1 MTEEEVMLE
10 DGGMYERPLTR
21 EEVRQ
26 IEQME
31 AEKNENTL
39 KKAKTKLSFESRTA
53 ETYKI
58 EPAKSKKEVISGIK
72 KEESEGMLK
81 FAREQLLANESK
93 EKISGKKSKKSKKKL
108 KQKKLEIKVPAE
120 LAKELPAEQPAFET
134 AKEPAK
140 ELEITAEPAK
150 ENAITKE
157 FTKENTK
164 QELIKND
171 NAIKTLADDLPSE
184 ISEKF
189 KVPLIEPE
197 IQIKEHPDATVDK
210 ILEKKIYL
218 DAKVDE
224 LLEKKEAD
232 DSQFSVCSKEI
243 EKEQRPQTIDRELL
257 IGPQKSYKLLE
268 KIGEGGF
275 GTVYKIEEITTGVQK
290 AVKIFHKE
298 KAGKIS
304 VQKLENR
311 VKEVNKRCDEEV
323 VKVDHVCKDEKG
335 LYIIMPLMKESA
347 DKFIEK
353 KAVKEKIDLF
363 YKILADVKKLHE
375 HGIIHK
381 DLKPS
386 NVLIDKYGNPK
397 LSDTDLVQIIEHET
411 GVERSDCLATT
422 TGNDAV
428 RSFYYTA
435 PEQLSSKQVDSRADI
450 YSLGIILYEFIT
462 GEKFS
467 TDWTAEMESQNYSPE
482 LIKIISKAIRKN
494 PEQRYQT
501 VEELR
506 KDIEKLDLEK
516 IMRQKKEITDAQKQL
531 LRNVTVEIIKDG
543 QKLVKTNLFDLAT
556 MPEEISLTEGIT
568 RALERPDQPKVEDGE
583 KEKNVQKYFS
593 RCIKNKWNKVDYWNT
608 ITQLTSMADG
618 INNILKNHGDCLK
631 SKGFEA
637 KIMHKEFNHEK
648 KITDFRS
655 LEEAILRG
663 YQLTSMENGGR
674 DVGGGRD
681 VEAGFES
688 EKLELHIINVPS
700 GLYAGFW
707 ASAKIKAPFEG
718 NQKLY
723 SELKDYFDS
732 KLKSWWRNTKHFKEL
747 KEQGYTYETARQL
760 FLNGTFEQFRIG
772 RIRVDTENKSS
783 YAENKTIHKIKIEE
797 LEKQVKQK
805 IIEEKDRTMENAVQ
819 IEHDEEVITYKGKWD
834 SVEYGESNRINGNAS
849 IEKLQKGRTIWRINT
864 PYKKFIVYD
873 GKLANSSTCGA
884 DYAGGLV
891 DEARKKGIELTPK
904 LLDLVFSPL
913 DKRILQIYKEQRS

>member
-1 MTEEEVMLE
+1 MHMTEEEVMLE

-39 KKAKTKLSFESRTA
+39 KEAKTELSVKSRTA
-53 ETYKI
+53 ETYTI
-58 EPAKSKKEVISGIK
+58 EPAKSKKEVISNIK

-93 EKISGKKSKKSKKKL
+93 EKISGKKAKKTKKKL
-108 KQKKLEIKVPAE
+108 KQKKLEIRVPEE
-120 LAKELPAEQPAFET
+120 LAKELPIEPALEP

-157 FTKENTK
+157 FTKENAK
-164 QELIKND
+164 QELIKQD
-171 NAIKTLADDLPSE
+171 NAIKTLADGLLSE
-184 ISEKF
+184 LSEKF

-210 ILEKKIYL
+210 ILEKKRYP

-232 DSQFSVCSKEI
+232 DSQFAVCNKEI
-243 EKEQRPQTIDRELL
+243 ENAQIPQTIDRELL

-275 GTVYKIEEITTGVQK
+275 GTVYKIEETTTGVQK

-311 VKEVNKRCDEEV
+311 VKEVNKRCNEEV

-335 LYIIMPLMKESA
+335 LYIIMPLMKETA
-347 DKFIEK
+347 DKYVEGK
-353 KAVKEKIDLF
+353 TAKERIDLF
-363 YKILADVKKLHE
+363 YKILADAKKLHE

-422 TGNDAV
+422 TGNDAI

-435 PEQLSSKQVDSRADI
+435 PEQLSNKQVDSRADI

-467 TDWTAEMESQNYSPE
+467 TDWTAEMESKNYSPE

-516 IMRQKKEITDAQKQL
+516 IIGQKEKITDSQKQL
-531 LRNVTVEIIKDG
+531 LKNVTVEIIKDG
-543 QKLVKTNLFDLAT
+543 QKLVKTNLFDLVD
-556 MPEEISLTEGIT
+556 MPEGISLTEGIT
-568 RALERPDQPKVEDGE
+568 KVLERPDQPKVEDGE
-583 KEKNVQKYFS
+583 KEKNVQKYFTCRMKS
-593 RCIKNKWNKVDYWNT
+593 MWNKVDYWNT
-608 ITQLTSMADG
+608 ITQLASMADG

-631 SKGFEA
+631 SNGFGA
-637 KIMHKEFNHEK
+637 KLMHKEFNHEK
-648 KITDFRS
+648 EITDFRS

-663 YQLTSMENGGR
+663 YQLTSMESGGR
-674 DVGGGRD
+674 C

-688 EKLELHIINVPS
+688 EKLELSIMNVPS
-700 GLYAGFW
+700 GLFAGFW
-707 ASAKIKAPFEG
+707 ASARIKAPFEG

-723 SELKDYFDS
+723 SEIQDYFHN
-732 KLKSWWRNTKHFKEL
+732 KLKFWWRNAKHFKEL

-783 YAENKTIHKIKIEE
+783 YAENKAVHKIKIEE
-797 LEKQVKQK
+797 LEKKVKQK
-805 IIEEKDRTMENAVQ
+805 VIEEKDKTMENAVQ
-819 IEHDEEVITYKGKWD
+819 IEHDGEIITYKGRWD

-849 IEKLQKGRTIWRINT
+849 IEKLQKDRTIWRINT
-864 PYKKFIVYD
+864 TYKKFIVYD

-884 DYAGGLV
+884 DYAGSLV

-904 LLDLVFSPL
+904 LLDLVFNPL
-913 DKRILQIYKEQRS
+913 DKRIMKIYKEHQS